1 MPSSGKQS
9 GKRKAAAKA
18 RPSHEALGLAIRE
31 LRSEASMTQAQLASK
46 TGHSISYVSE
56 LENGKRNPT
65 WTVLTEFA
73 RALKV
78 KLSELIARAEK
89 S

>member
-1 MPSSGKQS
+1 MATGRRSSKRGK
-9 GKRKAAAKA
+9 AEP

-31 LRSEASMTQAQLASK
+31 LRSKIDMTQAQLAEK

-56 LENGKRNPT
+56 VENGKRNPT

-73 RALKV
+73 GALGV
-78 KLSELIARAEK
+78 KLSELVARAED
-89 S
+89 